1 MSDPDRVCVIG
12 QVLLDVMQG
21 PDSVTR
27 LGGII
32 HTARTLCAI
41 QSPYCIGYFAPEY
54 LDKDIQRYCKEWG
67 GASAVKVGNTT
78 GSPNLIIVPNPK
90 ETSSKQY
97 ELIDYEKQR
106 IDYDGTSLRRVLA
119 DSNISDIIILPD
131 RFPLRETLVACGETK
146 ARVYADINFGPD
158 DLSELEALGR
168 KFETIIISTSG
179 MQFSRRYE
187 GSADVL
193 CRKLFPYCETVL
205 LKENRGGA
213 RLFGPRTPNSVI
225 TVPAQVRPI
234 LHSVGVGDCFNAVF
248 AVERRQFGDRPA
260 LNYASSIAA
269 EYASFIHPEEIQQ
282 AVASV
287 LSIPPTEMAELSG
300 VSLPWEKRPAINI
313 YIAAPDLDW
322 VDRGPIEE
330 VKEALEY
337 HNFTP
342 RFPVRENGQMRTE
355 DPPELKS
362 QIAWADL
369 TMLDDCKL
377 LLAVLLYDDP
387 GTLIEIG
394 LALERQMPVLV
405 YDPYGRATNLMLTQ
419 LPSVVSAD
427 LDVIIAGVFTNA
439 WRALNA

>member
-1 MSDPDRVCVIG
+1 M
-12 QVLLDVMQG
+12 
-21 PDSVTR
+21 
-27 LGGII
+27 
-32 HTARTLCAI
+32 LC
-41 QSPYCIGYFAPEY
+41 
-54 LDKDIQRYCKEWG
+54 W
-67 GASAVKVGNTT
+67 
-78 GSPNLIIVPNPK
+78 
-90 ETSSKQY
+90 
-97 ELIDYEKQR
+97 
-106 IDYDGTSLRRVLA
+106 
-119 DSNISDIIILPD
+119 
-131 RFPLRETLVACGETK
+131 
-146 ARVYADINFGPD
+146 
-158 DLSELEALGR
+158 
-168 KFETIIISTSG
+168 
-179 MQFSRRYE
+179 
-187 GSADVL
+187 
-193 CRKLFPYCETVL
+193 KLFPYCETVL